1 MANQKPM
8 TVLSL
13 ECMMGYMEANQRFWL
28 AARCPG
34 LRRIH
39 QSAPLTVRDLKVE
52 ETSLVINSYKYEFK
66 VKAEK
71 SKKDFDYS
79 DYLSKLPSPRT
90 PAPQEEGP
98 RRSRRERVVPKRY
111 QEDSFELIKLP
122 RKSSAREHNRTPS
135 LPQVAQLVPQDPT
148 AFGDQSLE
156 RSPPSKRMRT
166 DDEEGTSA
174 EIEHQI
180 KPLNRRNRPED
191 ICAIFTLSHVSDET
205 LKYSAKLKN
214 INIEDMMSQVLGKA
228 LSQKI
233 IARNLEVVSLAT
245 IPVAVKFRIIQNF
258 NTTSHVLEALQ
269 LQARILQD
277 GSTFET
283 CTLQLAPGH
292 QHLTESPILHRFKQL
307 NLVMEAGQFEFG
319 RVIQRLPNMKI
330 NVSNCNAPVGG
341 IAQIARSWVES
352 NRSLGTKL
360 TVNLDA
366 VLIDSW
372 IEMIMNRLLDMIGFE
387 WKMLGSRKCATLR
400 LGGSNELVICLGN
413 FDGSMMWMLEVME
426 VGRARAIE

>member
-28 AARCPG
+28 VARCPA

-52 ETSLVINSYKYEFK
+52 ETSFVLNNYKYEFK
-66 VKAEK
+66 VKAKKSEK
-71 SKKDFDYS
+71 EFDYS

-98 RRSRRERVVPKRY
+98 RRPRRERTVPKRY

-135 LPQVAQLVPQDPT
+135 LPHVAQLVPQAPT
-148 AFGDQSLE
+148 VFEDQSLE

-174 EIEHQI
+174 GIEPI
-180 KPLNRRNRPED
+180 VTPLNRSERLRPED

-214 INIEDMMSQVLGKA
+214 INIEDMMSRVLGKA
-228 LSQKI
+228 LAQKI
-233 IARNLEVVSLAT
+233 IVRSLEVVSLAT

-258 NTTSHVLEALQ
+258 NTTSHAFEA

-277 GSTFET
+277 GSKYET

-292 QHLTESPILHRFKQL
+292 QHLTESPILHRFKQM
-307 NLVMEAGQFEFG
+307 NLIMEAGQFEFG

-341 IAQIARSWVES
+341 IAQIARSWVET
-352 NRSLGTKL
+352 NRSLGAKL

-372 IEMIMNRLLDMIGFE
+372 VEMIMNRLLDMIGFE

-413 FDGSMMWMLEVME
+413 FDGSMMWVLEVME